1 MKPPKATQSAGLL
14 GETDPKFN
22 RELSSIKSHLSLDME
37 RQIQSLH
44 HELLQ
49 ELEDLVRK
57 HDKNTPHQANTLGSL
72 IHTITDSKL
81 HKLNLELRQHMTAKL
96 DALLQDMKDEQKAF
110 QARLMREM
118 EHRLEQPE
126 VASRNSMQNLLG
138 TASSEIGSSNWANL
152 PVLLVLLAVLLM
164 LVSWPS

>member
-14 GETDPKFN
+14 GETDPTFD

-57 HDKNTPHQANTLGSL
+57 HDKSAPHQPNTLGSL

-96 DALLQDMKDEQKAF
+96 DTLLQDMKDEQKAF
-110 QARLMREM
+110 QARILRELD
-118 EHRLEQPE
+118 HRLERPE
-126 VASRNSMQNLLG
+126 SRPERRAG
-138 TASSEIGSSNWANL
+138 T
-152 PVLLVLLAVLLM
+152 VR
-164 LVSWPS
+164 VSAEVCDGLQL